1 MQRRAAHA
9 RPIRSRPFE
18 RAEAPSSR
26 QHARLTSR
34 ASGRPSARAV
44 AAERASDLPRVLA
57 AGASAVFPGLGQ
69 LVNRRPRLAAWFGV
83 PTLVAALVGALL
95 IVTESPARLLAT
107 VVSPSV
113 MTFLLAVNALVL
125 AVRLASVWHAFF
137 DRRHTTPPG
146 RVGMLALAA
155 LSVAVVLPHAFANAW
170 GTSAAASF
178 SKIFATSGAGPGKQ
192 AAAIDPGS
200 GRINVLIVGVDS
212 LPWRGETLTD
222 SLMVASLD
230 PVSKT
235 ASLLSLPRDIVD
247 VPLGNGDVY
256 AAKINS
262 IMSYAAARKDRF
274 PQGGMRALEDAVGTM
289 LGIPI
294 HYYARIDFVGF
305 VALVDSIGGVDVNV
319 KKGFTDPVYDGYG
332 FPGYSPN
339 SAPPGWTVTAG
350 PHHFD
355 GYEALA
361 YARSRYAIGE
371 SDFTRAG
378 RQQEILLA
386 IRARLLSNGA
396 LLTQLP
402 QLFSALG
409 NLVKTDIPVDRLP
422 DFAAIVDEMGP
433 SSISRRVLEHPL
445 VVGANDPRLGS
456 VQRPDLP
463 AIRAM
468 VAAFFPPPG
477 SAPTGSAGPSRAP

>member
-1 MQRRAAHA
+1 M
-9 RPIRSRPFE
+9 RPRPLH
-18 RAEAPSSR
+18 RAEASFSR
-26 QHARLTSR
+26 QHARLTPR
-34 ASGRPSARAV
+34 TSGREI
-44 AAERASDLPRVLA
+44 AAERGSDLPRVVA

-69 LVNRRPRLAAWFGV
+69 LVNRRPRLAAWFGI
-83 PTLVAALVGALL
+83 PTLVAALIGALL
-95 IVTESPARLLAT
+95 VVTGSPARLLAT
-107 VVSPSV
+107 VVAPSV

-125 AVRLASVWHAFF
+125 AVRLVSVWHAFF
-137 DRRHTTPPG
+137 DRRHATSPG
-146 RVGMLALAA
+146 RVGMLVLAA
-155 LSVAVVLPHAFANAW
+155 LTVAVVLPHAFANAW

-178 SKIFATSGAGPGKQ
+178 SKIFTSSGTGPGRQ
-192 AAAIDPGS
+192 AAAVDPGS
-200 GRINVLIVGVDS
+200 GRVNVLIVGVDS

-247 VPLGNGDVY
+247 VPLGNGDVF

-262 IMSYAAARKDRF
+262 LMSYAAAHKDRF

-305 VALVDSIGGVDVNV
+305 VALVDAIGGVDVNV

-332 FPGYSPN
+332 FAGYSPT
-339 SAPPGWTVTAG
+339 SAPPGWSVTAG
-350 PHHFD
+350 PHHFN

-361 YARSRYAIGE
+361 YARSRYAVGE

-402 QLFSALG
+402 QLFQALG
-409 NLVKTDIPVDRLP
+409 NLVKTDVPVERLP

-463 AIRAM
+463 AIRAL
-468 VAAFFPPPG
+468 AATLFPPPG
-477 SAPTGSAGPSRAP
+477 TAPTGSSAPSRTP